1 MLLSESAVDT
11 LARNSLI
18 GFFELVL
25 DEVLEVFELTSF
37 STSARYFLASLVSPD
52 LIEEN
57 RPVSALSSEL
67 WLFEVL
73 DVDDTEEAESSA
85 NSEELLCIAEIDMD
99 CNPFLADFSEQRSR
113 SMDAAPEYM
122 GGLQLRDQK
131 L

>member
-18 GFFELVL
+18 GLFESVVDELFELL
-25 DEVLEVFELTSF
+25 TEEVSF

-67 WLFEVL
+67 WLFLEEL
-73 DVDDTEEAESSA
+73 DVDDVEDAASSVKSEA
-85 NSEELLCIAEIDMD
+85 LLCIAEIDIA
-99 CNPFLADFSEQRSR
+99 CNPFPVDFPEQRSR
-113 SMDAAPEYM
+113 WFDTAPRYM
-122 GGLQLRDQK
+122 CGLQ
-131 L
+131 